1 MTNDAWHLSI
11 SSSSDPGCCI
21 CHLDRNCSIKTP
33 LYSTPLTASFCCRVK
48 NDWFPCPSTSLRMCE
63 NGSADYQGPGFSHH
77 CFAPSL
83 TGRAVSVLTLRQ
95 TWPSACWHDLPLR
108 PEPARWTAVDAG
120 PRSIASLKTKHQQ
133 YIMKGRFTSCLS
145 KLNTHDIWK
154 AQTLFLRRC
163 TFGVCE
169 RVTLVIYR

>member
-48 NDWFPCPSTSLRMCE
+48 KWLIPPPLHLTRNVWKWFGGLLGPRIFPPLFRALSDRKSSLGTHFAANLTICLLARSPTATRACTL
-63 NGSADYQGPGFSHH
+63 NCCWRRTKKH
-77 CFAPSL
+77 CFPENKTS
-83 TGRAVSVLTLRQ
+83 TIHHEGAV
-95 TWPSACWHDLPLR
+95 
-108 PEPARWTAVDAG
+108 
-120 PRSIASLKTKHQQ
+120 
-133 YIMKGRFTSCLS
+133 YILLS

-154 AQTLFLRRC
+154 AQTLFLRRR
-163 TFGVCE
+163 TLGVCE
-169 RVTLVIYR
+169 CVTLVIYR